1 MNGRMLTDFA
11 AGLTPHLPLA
21 LAVVSLLL
29 AIGGVALV
37 FVRSPAH
44 RQRVG
49 ELTLAA
55 ALGWL
60 VLAAIPLPRWLPV
73 AGDANHSDVIAHEDK
88 GALAHAIRHNVDES
102 APQFIRHG
110 SVTLDPATEP
120 GSSAPEVSPIDVSA
134 AELNSDTSSSVAAAP
149 HVVELTAVDSKAYD
163 SNSAAA
169 RGAPSSISSAPKAN
183 ESEHGGTNRWVR
195 AVSFAYLMGVALAGF
210 WLLLGHALL
219 LRERFTAA
227 APPAWLYRL
236 LHNSVSRWEGR
247 LPRLIVSRRSS
258 RPLSWGVWQPI
269 ICLPERI
276 CHTANRDQLRTILLH
291 ELGHIHRCDAR
302 GNLLFE
308 LAFPLLFFHPLYWWL
323 RSQVRMA
330 AELVA
335 DDWAAGQTGK
345 ETYVAQLVALARGSG
360 RRRLLMAGT
369 GLFSSPSQFY
379 RRMQMLLAREN
390 PLVTR
395 PSKLWRITS
404 ATGLVIAIAITAA
417 LAGNRPA
424 AGQQTDQPAKEPP
437 KPVATDT
444 PKAETTPVSTSVIAE
459 APKNDTA
466 PVAIEVAPTAAAGA
480 LPATKDVP
488 ARSAASATAPV
499 ATTPAAPTALASD
512 TVPASA
518 GSASDD
524 AATAAHLQAEKAK
537 LLDEIQALR
546 AKLHAIE
553 AAKTAAGGIAAYPA
567 ALPPAE
573 KATLSADRLV
583 ILTRA
588 DEKGQIHEEVWTTDE
603 NGRPSRIVKQT
614 KMPGDSP
621 IAAATPGISDG
632 DHVVKMLK
640 DKDGRIWI
648 HMYDAK
654 TGKLIE
660 TKEMRV
666 PPDAPVDPTQ
676 AYPTPN
682 AGQPANGLPGTDAT
696 SAAKYPPLA
705 ARLWQLRG
713 QAQEAAAATK
723 YSPDVS
729 NGSNNYPPPA
739 TTVWEAGKSR
749 SAPIMV
755 ARTPDGA
762 SASVSD
768 RPIDLV
774 TLATSYADAVGA
786 VEVAKAKLAEAESG
800 GQSGELRSR
809 RAALESA
816 VRKEKLL
823 RRIAEVATNGAKQNY
838 ERLVKLHGQGA
849 VSADMLE
856 ESKSRLDILSQI
868 LDTRAD
874 SAPEGGSSQPK

>member
-73 AGDANHSDVIAHEDK
+73 ADDANGSEVIANEDNS
-88 GALAHAIRHNVDES
+88 ALAPAIRHNVDES

-110 SVTLDPATEP
+110 SATLDPATEP
-120 GSSAPEVSPIDVSA
+120 GSSAPEVNPIDLSA
-134 AELNSDTSSSVAAAP
+134 AESNSDTSSSVAAAP
-149 HVVELTAVDSKAYD
+149 RVVELTSIDSKAYD

-169 RGAPSSISSAPKAN
+169 RAAPSSISSAPKAN
-183 ESEHGGTNRWVR
+183 ESEHGGTNRWAR

-236 LHNSVSRWEGR
+236 LHNSVSNWEGR

-258 RPLSWGVWQPI
+258 RPLSWGVWRPI

-291 ELGHIHRCDAR
+291 ELGHIRRSDAR

-369 GLFSSPSQFY
+369 GVFSSPSQFY

-390 PLVTR
+390 PLATR
-395 PSKLWRITS
+395 PSKLWRIAS
-404 ATGLVIAIAITAA
+404 AAGLAIAVVMAAA

-437 KPVATDT
+437 KPVTTEA
-444 PKAETTPVSTSVIAE
+444 PKAGTAPAPTSVIAE

-466 PVAIEVAPTAAAGA
+466 PVAIEVAPTTAAGA
-480 LPATKDVP
+480 LPTAKDVP
-488 ARSAASATAPV
+488 ANSAPAATPPL
-499 ATTPAAPTALASD
+499 ATTPSVAPPTALASD
-512 TVPASA
+512 TAS
-518 GSASDD
+518 
-524 AATAAHLQAEKAK
+524 
-537 LLDEIQALR
+537 
-546 AKLHAIE
+546 
-553 AAKTAAGGIAAYPA
+553 
-567 ALPPAE
+567 
-573 KATLSADRLV
+573 
-583 ILTRA
+583 
-588 DEKGQIHEEVWTTDE
+588 
-603 NGRPSRIVKQT
+603 
-614 KMPGDSP
+614 
-621 IAAATPGISDG
+621 
-632 DHVVKMLK
+632 
-640 DKDGRIWI
+640 
-648 HMYDAK
+648 
-654 TGKLIE
+654 
-660 TKEMRV
+660 
-666 PPDAPVDPTQ
+666 
-676 AYPTPN
+676 
-682 AGQPANGLPGTDAT
+682 
-696 SAAKYPPLA
+696 
-705 ARLWQLRG
+705 
-713 QAQEAAAATK
+713 
-723 YSPDVS
+723 
-729 NGSNNYPPPA
+729 
-739 TTVWEAGKSR
+739 
-749 SAPIMV
+749 
-755 ARTPDGA
+755 
-762 SASVSD
+762 
-768 RPIDLV
+768 
-774 TLATSYADAVGA
+774 
-786 VEVAKAKLAEAESG
+786 
-800 GQSGELRSR
+800 
-809 RAALESA
+809 
-816 VRKEKLL
+816 
-823 RRIAEVATNGAKQNY
+823 
-838 ERLVKLHGQGA
+838 
-849 VSADMLE
+849 
-856 ESKSRLDILSQI
+856 
-868 LDTRAD
+868 
-874 SAPEGGSSQPK
+874 